1 MKRQVFAT
9 KHKKIFFLVIFP
21 LSQEWRNFMVNNFIF
36 ITLGDLNLYVL
47 MGAFVAVG
55 ARNFILKN
63 IFLRFITV
71 IGIHVEIKVS
81 KKLGTCS
88 NTCLGDSYDLRILLW
103 MQSCSELTRAF
114 VSMLWQYKHYMIDL
128 FDKVVKTS
136 LES

>member
-1 MKRQVFAT
+1 MF
-9 KHKKIFFLVIFP
+9 
-21 LSQEWRNFMVNNFIF
+21 NNFIF

-63 IFLRFITV
+63 IFLRSITV

-88 NTCLGDSYDLRILLW
+88 YTCLGDSYDLRILL
-103 MQSCSELTRAF
+103 
-114 VSMLWQYKHYMIDL
+114 
-128 FDKVVKTS
+128 
-136 LES
+136 